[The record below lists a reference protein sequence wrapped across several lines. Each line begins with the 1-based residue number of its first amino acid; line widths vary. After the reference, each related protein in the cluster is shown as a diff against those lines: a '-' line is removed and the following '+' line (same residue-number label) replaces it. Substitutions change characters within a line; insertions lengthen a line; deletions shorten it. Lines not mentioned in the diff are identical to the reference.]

1 MPGNFEKYILPT
13 SKFVQNR
20 DFYIQ
25 QSAEELSSKEWR
37 KEDTKMIF
45 TWMEFLKLDFEK
57 DIEEAIFA
65 AYATTSFDSGM
76 TIKTLLHNL
85 LYAGAIKKF

>member
-1 MPGNFEKYILPT
+1 
-13 SKFVQNR
+13 
-20 DFYIQ
+20 
-25 QSAEELSSKEWR
+25 
-37 KEDTKMIF
+37 
-45 TWMEFLKLDFEK
+45 MEFLKLDFEK

-65 AYATTSFDSGM
+65 AYATTSFDSGL